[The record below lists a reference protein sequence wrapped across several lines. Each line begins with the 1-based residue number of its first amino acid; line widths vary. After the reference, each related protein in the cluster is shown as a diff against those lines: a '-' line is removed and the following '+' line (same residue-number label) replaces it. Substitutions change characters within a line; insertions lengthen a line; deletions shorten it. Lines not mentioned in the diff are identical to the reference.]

1 MWYIGTKGDIMDRFD
16 LEEKI
21 NQTYHFVDA
30 LNDISY
36 GVMEVG
42 MTNDEIVNALDGLAV
57 MLKLHTQKLF
67 DTFVQVYQLDNHNKK
82 LDFPAE
88 FPG

>member
-1 MWYIGTKGDIMDRFD
+1 MADRFD
-16 LEEKI
+16 LEDRI
-21 NQTYHFVDA
+21 SQTRNFVDT

-36 GVMEVG
+36 GIMEG
-42 MTNDEIVNALDGLAV
+42 HMTNDEIVNALDGLAV

-67 DTFVQVYQLDNHNKK
+67 DTFVQVHQLDGHKN
-82 LDFPAE
+82 FSPPE

>member
-1 MWYIGTKGDIMDRFD
+1 MNRFD

-21 NQTYHFVDA
+21 NQTYNFVDTI
-30 LNDISY
+30 NDISY

-67 DTFVQVYQLDNHNKK
+67 DIFTQVHQLDNNKPK
-82 LDFPAE
+82 YEIDFP
-88 FPG
+88 G

>member
-1 MWYIGTKGDIMDRFD
+1 MPDRFD
-16 LEEKI
+16 LEDKI
-21 NQTYHFVDA
+21 NHTYTFIDT

-36 GVMEVG
+36 GIMEVG
-42 MTNDEIVNALDGLAV
+42 MTNDEIVNAIDGLAV

-67 DTFVQVYQLDNHNKK
+67 DTFVQVHQLDGHKN
-82 LDFPAE
+82 FIPPE

>member
-1 MWYIGTKGDIMDRFD
+1 MDRFD

-21 NQTYHFVDA
+21 NQTYNFIET

-36 GVMEVG
+36 GIMEVG

-57 MLKLHTQKLF
+57 MLKLHTQKLM
-67 DTFVQVYQLDNHNKK
+67 DTFTQVHQLDQYNPNKK

>member
-1 MWYIGTKGDIMDRFD
+1 MDRFA

-21 NQTYHFVDA
+21 NQTYNFIDT

-36 GVMEVG
+36 GIMEVG
-42 MTNDEIVNALDGLAV
+42 MTNDEIVNAIDGLAV

-67 DTFVQVYQLDNHNKK
+67 DTFTEVHK
-82 LDFPAE
+82 LDQHNNPAE

>member
-1 MWYIGTKGDIMDRFD
+1 MDRFV

-21 NQTYHFVDA
+21 NQTYNFVDTI
-30 LNDISY
+30 NDISY
-36 GVMEVG
+36 GIMEVG

-67 DTFVQVYQLDNHNKK
+67 DTFTEVHKLDKHNKK
-82 LDFPAE
+82 KNNPQYEIDFP
-88 FPG
+88 G

>member
-1 MWYIGTKGDIMDRFD
+1 MDRFD

-21 NQTYHFVDA
+21 NHTYNFIDT

-36 GVMEVG
+36 GILEVG
-42 MTNDEIVNALDGLAV
+42 MTNDEIVNAIDGLAV

-67 DTFVQVYQLDNHNKK
+67 DTFVQVHK
-82 LDFPAE
+82 LDRYNTDSPAE

>member
-1 MWYIGTKGDIMDRFD
+1 MDRFD

-21 NQTYHFVDA
+21 NHTYNFIDT

-36 GVMEVG
+36 GIMEG
-42 MTNDEIVNALDGLAV
+42 HMTNDEIVNALDGLAV
-57 MLKLHTQKLF
+57 MLKLHTKKLF
-67 DTFVQVYQLDNHNKK
+67 DTFVQVHQLDGYKN
-82 LDFPAE
+82 FTPPE

>member
-1 MWYIGTKGDIMDRFD
+1 MDRFD

-21 NQTYHFVDA
+21 NHTYNFIDT

-36 GVMEVG
+36 GIMEVG

-57 MLKLHTQKLF
+57 MLKLHTQKLM
-67 DTFVQVYQLDNHNKK
+67 DTFTQVHQLDQYANKK

>member
-1 MWYIGTKGDIMDRFD
+1 MDRFD

-21 NQTYHFVDA
+21 NHTYNFIDT

-36 GVMEVG
+36 GIMEVG

-57 MLKLHTQKLF
+57 MLKLHTQKLM
-67 DTFVQVYQLDNHNKK
+67 DTFTQVYQLDQYANKK
-82 LDFPAE
+82 LDFPSE

>member
-1 MWYIGTKGDIMDRFD
+1 MDRFD
-16 LEEKI
+16 LEDKI
-21 NQTYHFVDA
+21 NHTYNFVDT

-36 GVMEVG
+36 GVMEG
-42 MTNDEIVNALDGLAV
+42 NMTNDEIVNALDGLAV

-67 DTFVQVYQLDNHNKK
+67 DIFVRVHK
-82 LDFPAE
+82 LDSPAE

>member
-1 MWYIGTKGDIMDRFD
+1 MDRFD

-21 NQTYHFVDA
+21 NQTHNFVDTI
-30 LNDISY
+30 NDISY
-36 GVMEVG
+36 GIMEVG

-67 DTFVQVYQLDNHNKK
+67 DTFVQVHK
-82 LDFPAE
+82 LDVYNTDSIAE

>member
-1 MWYIGTKGDIMDRFD
+1 MNRFD

-21 NQTYHFVDA
+21 NQTYNFVDTI
-30 LNDISY
+30 NDISY

-67 DTFVQVYQLDNHNKK
+67 DTFTQTYQLDKHNT
-82 LDFPAE
+82 DFP
-88 FPG
+88 G

>member
-1 MWYIGTKGDIMDRFD
+1 
-16 LEEKI
+16 
-21 NQTYHFVDA
+21 
-30 LNDISY
+30 
-36 GVMEVG
+36 MEVG

-57 MLKLHTQKLF
+57 MLKLHTQKLM
-67 DTFVQVYQLDNHNKK
+67 DTFTQVHQLDQYNPNKK